1 MCELHCTMLKSC
13 IQLML
18 LICIGLNN
26 SYRTVQAELITTR
39 PTATV
44 TPKAQQPITT
54 NSGGEKKAK
63 TTASTTKAASRRNPQ
78 IDELTAMLYHVENT
92 ESCGNN
98 LQRFNIDLEPL
109 WSSKFSSQ
117 MKKSIQ
123 LANTINS
130 LIRNSSSYETSRA
143 RIFDIDLLPSLAH
156 FMFQLNPSSNQTN
169 SKSLVSAE
177 SPFLLGYGVVMFVD
191 GNSDGEVIN
200 KSSVRCLFVKQNPA
214 AAASASTTDDMYT
227 REDTCKSMNLFA
239 NDAAKKSSPLKSYI
253 KIGSKNLV
261 SGNNNGN
268 SAEDPSYNCLNW
280 LNNLKWTYKKFQEK
294 LREERTKKPAAFGS
308 DGGDAKSTAYQTL
321 LEQLISER
329 NLSSSLWCGPYYECS
344 SETAS
349 MSAMTS
355 ASSSPFKLRSSA
367 PNADGSSSA
376 SSSSSSSSSVLSS
389 FRTPLNLFAGG
400 ASSNSNKKKLDSY
413 LFVASIRYRRQR
425 ETAAR
430 CRSCQVQA
438 QSARC

>member
-1 MCELHCTMLKSC
+1 MLKSC

-26 SYRTVQAELITTR
+26 SYRTVQAEIITTR
-39 PTATV
+39 PSATV
-44 TPKAQQPITT
+44 APKSQPITT
-54 NSGGEKKAK
+54 TSGGEKKTK

-156 FMFQLNPSSNQTN
+156 FMFQLKPSSNQTTN
-169 SKSLVSAE
+169 SKSSASAE

-200 KSSVRCLFVKQNPA
+200 TSSVRCLFVKQNPA
-214 AAASASTTDDMYT
+214 AASAPDDMYT

-239 NDAAKKSSPLKSYI
+239 NDASKKSSPLKSYI
-253 KIGSKNLV
+253 KIG
-261 SGNNNGN
+261 
-268 SAEDPSYNCLNW
+268 
-280 LNNLKWTYKKFQEK
+280 
-294 LREERTKKPAAFGS
+294 
-308 DGGDAKSTAYQTL
+308 
-321 LEQLISER
+321 
-329 NLSSSLWCGPYYECS
+329 
-344 SETAS
+344 
-349 MSAMTS
+349 
-355 ASSSPFKLRSSA
+355 
-367 PNADGSSSA
+367 
-376 SSSSSSSSSVLSS
+376 
-389 FRTPLNLFAGG
+389 
-400 ASSNSNKKKLDSY
+400 
-413 LFVASIRYRRQR
+413 
-425 ETAAR
+425 
-430 CRSCQVQA
+430 
-438 QSARC
+438 